1 MPLKKLILLL
11 VLSICIP
18 QQSMALRFTPS
29 KWDKILVESR
39 QFTDTVALKNYLFE
53 NTYKENESTY
63 QILYNV
69 LMAEYYIDVIDK
81 QDPKIV
87 SLYNEALSLAKS
99 YKDEGFLIWI
109 ETQLGFYYYRHNQ
122 YEEALSY
129 FNKTTRALKNSNA
142 LIIPEKA
149 SVYKKNAYFFQ
160 TIKDY
165 PTAIT
170 LLKEALQWCE
180 TTCSEYN
187 SILFSLGCVFL
198 VSEDYNQAQHFL
210 EESRKIATQNN
221 DELQY
226 AKATGELGLL
236 HKKLGDLKLAENL
249 LNEDIE
255 ISDKIQEGRN
265 SMYAR
270 IQLGTLLIENKEFEN
285 ASIELHKALDY
296 AQSKEYLKGFE
307 FDIYKLLLQIALQL
321 DDTQKEISIRRH
333 LDELSLILANTESED
348 KVNEVKWQAKN
359 EQIKWQLSS
368 STSKLSKAKNTMW
381 YASLS
386 FLGIIGIFIYLYI
399 SNRKKSQI
407 HVQELDERIAEFQRE
422 KSETE
427 THLNQTT
434 QSLSSYQQ
442 YLEEKNI
449 QIKQLQKELKN
460 LKKANLS
467 TNLEKQKTGIEE
479 LLNSHL
485 MTDENW
491 KNFKNTFIAE
501 KDLVYNAMKNQ
512 LPDLTESNLRMVM
525 LHVLG
530 LNNTQIANT
539 LGITNEAV
547 KKSKQRMRKKYGSQ
561 FDDLLESFQKLENQS
576 Y

>member
-18 QQSMALRFTPS
+18 QQSMAFRFTPS
-29 KWDKILVESR
+29 KWDKILVEAR
-39 QFTDTVALKNYLFE
+39 QFTDTIALKNYLLE
-53 NTYKENESTY
+53 NTEEENESTY
-63 QILYNV
+63 QILYNA
-69 LMAEYYIDVIDK
+69 LMAEYYIDEIDK

-87 SLYNEALSLAKS
+87 SLYNDALSLAKS
-99 YKDEGFLIWI
+99 NKDDGFLIWI

-122 YEEALSY
+122 YEKALTY
-129 FNKTTRALKNSNA
+129 FNKTTRALENSNSQ
-142 LIIPEKA
+142 IVPEKA

-160 TIKDY
+160 TIKNY
-165 PTAIT
+165 PTAIA

-187 SILFSLGCVFL
+187 SILFSLGCNYL
-198 VSEDYNQAQHFL
+198 ISDDYQQAQYYL
-210 EESRKIATQNN
+210 EESRKVAIQNN

-236 HKKLGDLKLAENL
+236 HRKLGDLKLAKKL
-249 LNEDIE
+249 LKEDIE

-270 IQLGTLLIENKEFEN
+270 IHLGTLLIETKELEN
-285 ASIELHKALDY
+285 ASLELHKALDY
-296 AQSKEYLKGFE
+296 AQSKEYLKGYE
-307 FDIYKLLLQIALQL
+307 YDIYKLLLQIAQQL
-321 DDTQKEISIRRH
+321 NNTQEEISIRRH
-333 LDELSLILANTESED
+333 LDELSSLISDTESED
-348 KVNEVKWQAKN
+348 KVNQLKWQAQN

-368 STSKLSKAKNTMW
+368 SSSKLSKAKNTMW
-381 YASLS
+381 YATLS
-386 FLGIIGIFIYLYI
+386 FIGILGIFIYLYI
-399 SNRKKSQI
+399 SNRKKSKIQV
-407 HVQELDERIAEFQRE
+407 HELDEMIAAFQRE
-422 KSETE
+422 KSEAE

-467 TNLEKQKTGIEE
+467 TSLQKQKTGIED

-491 KNFKNTFIAE
+491 GNFKNSFIAE
-501 KDLVYNAMKNQ
+501 KDIVYNAIKDQ

-547 KKSKQRMRKKYGSQ
+547 KKSKQRMRKKYGNQ

-576 Y
+576 N